1 MCSRLRAVIGREFR
15 WELLKATT
23 GLADQE
29 LLAHLGALT
38 DAELL
43 YARGVLP
50 QTTYLF
56 KHAFTQEAAYRSLL
70 MPRRC
75 DLHRRVALALESLFA
90 DRLEEYYGQL
100 AHHFL
105 EAAQGVEVDKAIDYA
120 RRAGARAMTLAAY
133 EEAVRFYQMALQ
145 ALTRQAP
152 EDEAQHCTLL
162 LALGEAQ
169 RKAGQSPQALDTLQE
184 AADIARRLGSPENLA
199 RAALEFEHTTWA
211 ARCHGAGSAS
221 PGRGTAGTRRG
232 RERTTGTNSRES
244 RARAPVHWLAPTGGS
259 ICRAGCG
266 SGSACQ

>member
-1 MCSRLRAVIGREFR
+1 M
-15 WELLKATT
+15 
-23 GLADQE
+23 
-29 LLAHLGALT
+29 
-38 DAELL
+38 
-43 YARGVLP
+43 LP

-75 DLHRRVALALESLFA
+75 DLHRRVALALETLFA

-105 EAAQGVEVDKAIDYA
+105 EAAEGVEVDKAIDYA

-145 ALTRQAP
+145 ALARQAP
-152 EDEAQHCTLL
+152 EDEAQRCTLL

-211 ARCHGAGSAS
+211 ARLPDGAGSAS
-221 PGRGTAGTRRG
+221 PGRGTAGARRG
-232 RERTTGTNSRES
+232 RDRTTGTDSRES
-244 RARAPVHWLAPTGGS
+244 RTRAPVYWLAPTCGS
-259 ICRAGCG
+259 VCRAGCG
-266 SGSACQ
+266 SSSACQ